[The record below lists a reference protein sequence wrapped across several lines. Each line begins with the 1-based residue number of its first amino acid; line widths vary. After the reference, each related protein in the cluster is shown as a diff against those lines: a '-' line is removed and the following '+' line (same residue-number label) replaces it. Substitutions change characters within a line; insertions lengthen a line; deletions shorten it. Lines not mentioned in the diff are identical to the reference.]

1 MATLQELIVKIG
13 ADTDGLDKIDQAASK
28 LDTNLEGVRNTGEKL
43 SGTGKSLTAGLTTP
57 IVGMGAAILKT
68 AGDFE
73 SSMNGVRAVTG
84 ASGQEF
90 DDLQAKAREMGATTA
105 FSATEAAEAMEFLGM
120 AGWDTNEIM
129 SGLPDVLNLAAAGSV
144 DLSSAADIASNI
156 MSGFNIEADE
166 MGRVSDVL
174 ANAAANA
181 NVDLDMLGES
191 MKYAAPVAQAA
202 GWSLE
207 ETAAAVGILGDAG
220 IQGSMA
226 GSGLNNI
233 IATLA
238 DTSSTGG
245 RALEEFGV
253 SALDSTGEVRPLTD
267 ILSDLADEGADV
279 ADVLRIFGLEAGPKM
294 QALLGTGSEG
304 LREFVEDLE
313 NSEGA
318 AEDMAAIRMEGLN
331 GSLKELSSAAQDLV
345 LQIGDSGLLD
355 VATKMVNK
363 ITEWAQGLQDANPK
377 LLKWGTVIALVLAVL
392 GPLLIILG
400 MTITAIGN
408 IAGVLKTV
416 SSVFKIAAAAKWL
429 FNAALW
435 ASPIT
440 WIVIGIIALIAVIVL
455 LIVYWDE
462 VKEAVGVAWDWIKEK
477 LASVWDWI
485 KGKAAEVWEGI
496 KEFFSGIW
504 EGIKSGVAS
513 AWDWIVSKISGAWD
527 SIVSMVTGAV
537 NRVKDW
543 ITNGFNSARDMAVNA
558 FLSLHQRVTSTV
570 QTLLGFVRSIPSRI
584 RSALGNLGSLL
595 TSAGRNVV
603 QGLINGIKSMI
614 SNVGSAMSNIAS
626 TIRGY
631 LPFSPAEE
639 GPMSGSGAP
648 EVSGARIAETLG
660 EGIMSEL
667 HRIDQAADAL
677 MAPLD
682 ARVAGMRDVARH
694 IPANVNAA
702 VRHTGGRDDRL
713 VLDVTGAGEEW
724 KKLVRRMVRTEAGG
738 DVQQMFGTGTGRR

>member
-1 MATLQELIVKIG
+1 
-13 ADTDGLDKIDQAASK
+13 K
-28 LDTNLEGVRNTGEKL
+28 LDELGVTIQDADGNMRPF
-43 SGTGKSLTAGLTTP
+43 AD
-57 IVGMGAAILKT
+57 IMGDL
-68 AGDFE
+68 E
-73 SSMNGVRAVTG
+73 SS
-84 ASGQEF
+84 
-90 DDLQAKAREMGATTA
+90 
-105 FSATEAAEAMEFLGM
+105 
-120 AGWDTNEIM
+120 
-129 SGLPDVLNLAAAGSV
+129 
-144 DLSSAADIASNI
+144 
-156 MSGFNIEADE
+156 
-166 MGRVSDVL
+166 
-174 ANAAANA
+174 
-181 NVDLDMLGES
+181 
-191 MKYAAPVAQAA
+191 
-202 GWSLE
+202 
-207 ETAAAVGILGDAG
+207 
-220 IQGSMA
+220 
-226 GSGLNNI
+226 
-233 IATLA
+233 
-238 DTSSTGG
+238 
-245 RALEEFGV
+245 
-253 SALDSTGEVRPLTD
+253 
-267 ILSDLADEGADV
+267 GADV
-279 ADVLRIFGLEAGPKM
+279 NDMLAIFGQEAGPGM
-294 QALLGTGSEG
+294 MAILEQGSED
-304 LREFVEDLE
+304 LREFTGNLEDA
-313 NSEGA
+313 EGA
-318 AEDMAAIRMEGLN
+318 AEEMADIKMEGLQ
-331 GSLKELSSAAQDLV
+331 GQLKQLQSATEGVMLA
-345 LQIGDSGLLD
+345 IADSGLLETVTALLTK
-355 VATKMVNK
+355 VA
-363 ITEWAQGLQDANPK
+363 EWVSKLGEAHPQ
-377 LLKWGTVIALVLAVL
+377 LLKWATIIGVILAAL

-416 SSVFKIAAAAKWL
+416 STLFKIAAVAKWI

-477 LASVWDWI
+477 LAAVWDWI
-485 KGKAAEVWEGI
+485 VEKAAEVWEGI

-558 FLSLHQRVTSTV
+558 FMSLHQRVTSTV

-595 TSAGRNVV
+595 KSAGRNVV

-667 HRIDQAADAL
+667 YRIDQAADAL

-694 IPANVNAA
+694 IPANVNAT

-713 VLDVTGAGEEW
+713 QLDVTGAGEEW
-724 KKLVRRMVRTEAGG
+724 KKLMRKMVRVEAGG